1 MVCLRDALRA
11 IQSSTCIK
19 LLGSRILRTSIAISW
34 GHVRI
39 EVSLTPLLKHTE
51 ICIGRFYDAGV
62 QFC

>member
-19 LLGSRILRTSIAISW
+19 LLGSRILRTSIAICW

-39 EVSLTPLLKHTE
+39 EVSLTPLLIKAY
-51 ICIGRFYDAGV
+51 RNLYW
-62 QFC
+62 